1 MAQPPSNWI
10 RFTNGGAAGAAG
22 SAAALL
28 AELRGIALL
37 PLADAARGTFTAH
50 AVQLAR
56 EAAAAMVGPARWI
69 HGLSLDERAA
79 IYLYTLEVNPGYR
92 ELNRKL
98 RNSLAAAR
106 ADFNYTKLLQ
116 TALAKLPAFDGGIW
130 RSINVDFEEIRAS
143 HGVGSRVAWLS
154 FNSCTVDGDT
164 AQQFLGHGTRTLFMV
179 DKGHT
184 GVDIRDYSSLP
195 ESEILLPAGIELEV
209 KAVISPSADLAIVHL
224 AQVLDAPPVAESAG
238 LIVET
243 RCATCTTPGRAALG
257 YIELDLGMDFD
268 EVILACEQCGAAP
281 TCDEF
286 TRFKFAP
293 GCKWSVRGRD
303 AQVRSDCFQA
313 TRRVI

>member
-1 MAQPPSNWI
+1 MAQPSNWI
-10 RFTNGGAAGAAG
+10 RFTNGGAAGPAA

-56 EAAAAMVGPARWI
+56 QAAAAMVGPDPN
-69 HGLSLDERAA
+69 GLSLDERAA

-98 RNSLAAAR
+98 RDSIAAAR

-116 TALAKLPAFDGGIW
+116 TALAKIPAFDGGIW

-143 HGVGSRVAWLS
+143 HEVGSRVAWLS
-154 FNSCTVDGDT
+154 FNSCTVDGDV
-164 AQQFLGHGTRTLFMV
+164 AKQFLGHGMRTLFMV

-184 GVDIRDYSSLP
+184 AVDIRDYSSLP

-209 KAVISPSADLAIVHL
+209 KAVISLSTEVTIVHL
-224 AQVLDAPPVAESAG
+224 AQVLDAPAVAESAG

-243 RCATCTTPGRAALG
+243 RCANCTTPGHAALG
-257 YIELDLGMDFD
+257 YLELDLGMDFD
-268 EVILACEQCGAAP
+268 EVIPACEECGAAP
-281 TCDEF
+281 TCDEYA
-286 TRFKFAP
+286 RFKFAP
-293 GCKWSVRGRD
+293 GCKWSVCGRD
-303 AQVRSDCFQA
+303 AQVRSDSIVSNL
-313 TRRVI
+313 RVA